1 MGCAVLRG
9 LVAVRHLYRI
19 AHQRVEYAVAQMFSV
34 TSIRSVVRENQIR
47 GSLYTSANNLT
58 DIYEMHVHTVYS
70 TWWPVVHA
78 DEEDS
83 NLALVQENFD
93 MLFLLNDLSYRVLDH
108 GIK

>member
-9 LVAVRHLYRI
+9 LAAVRHLYRI
-19 AHQRVEYAVAQMFSV
+19 AHQRVKYAVAQMFSV
-34 TSIRSVVRENQIR
+34 TSISYVVRENQIT
-47 GSLYTSANNLT
+47 GSLCTSANSLT

-78 DEEDS
+78 DE

-93 MLFLLNDLSYRVLDH
+93 LLFLPNDLSYRVLGH